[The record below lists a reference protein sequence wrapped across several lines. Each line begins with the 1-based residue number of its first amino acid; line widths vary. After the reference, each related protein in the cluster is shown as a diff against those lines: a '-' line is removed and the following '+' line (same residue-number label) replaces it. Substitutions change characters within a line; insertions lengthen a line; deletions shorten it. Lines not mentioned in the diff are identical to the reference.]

1 MRHTS
6 RDATT
11 SRTPGTPALR
21 PNLSRATRRD
31 IRHAAALAD
40 ELKLHSFRRH
50 VDGTFTWT
58 CWHGAEPAQP
68 KPQGKGRDKPHES
81 GGESQRKL
89 RSRARATA
97 HAELMQRAREFRARS
112 IIQRWQLAA
121 QQQPMGAAQPPEQRV
136 SAPPPP
142 SPPPPLPP
150 QPQPQERM
158 DDERP
163 PKRQAER
170 PSSTADTSPSRST
183 PNAKRTALRQGPP
196 PGPPPPSAPPSPP
209 SPSPGARA
217 PPPLPGPVATTRIEE
232 RVFPRLYRPQGRIY
246 GPRICMQCQGEL
258 SARPVHAASRICL
271 ACLEVDEEW
280 TRSLIRSFIYE

>member
-1 MRHTS
+1 MRPS
-6 RDATT
+6 NPDLAT
-11 SRTPGTPALR
+11 RPPAVGHLHWGKR
-21 PNLSRATRRD
+21 TRRD

-40 ELKLHSFRRH
+40 ELKMHSFRYH
-50 VDGTFTWT
+50 ADGSVTFTRR
-58 CWHGAEPAQP
+58 HDIVPSKAKHNRKAADSS
-68 KPQGKGRDKPHES
+68 RDNRELSASKA
-81 GGESQRKL
+81 
-89 RSRARATA
+89 RSRDRAVA
-97 HAELMQRAREFRARS
+97 HRELMQRAREFRARS
-112 IIQRWQLAA
+112 ILQRWKLSAR
-121 QQQPMGAAQPPEQRV
+121 QQPPGEAQPPAPEQRV

-209 SPSPGARA
+209 SPSPGARP
-217 PPPLPGPVATTRIEE
+217 PPPLPGPVATTRLEE